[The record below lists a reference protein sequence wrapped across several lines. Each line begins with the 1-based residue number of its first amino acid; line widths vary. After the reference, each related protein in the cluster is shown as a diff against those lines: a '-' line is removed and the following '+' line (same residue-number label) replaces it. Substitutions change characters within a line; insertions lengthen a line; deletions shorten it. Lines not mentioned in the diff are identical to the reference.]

1 MSSLTLTSA
10 DSPITLVNSIYPLE
24 YFSLSGVNQIKQPD
38 NFWWSSK
45 QRYAS
50 IDSSG
55 SYLSGANGGTAT
67 SEILEIDLG
76 RIREINYFNFDLL
89 RAPIDITI
97 EFDAISSPNRT
108 PTWRPVQQIP
118 DLPFED
124 GTRFEPDNRNAWHNL
139 EFHFTDEFGNM
150 VHARYF
156 RFTFTRRDEAW
167 PTDSSPAFPWAIFVK
182 HMRPGRYI
190 AGLLDTVGPLLTQ
203 DTPNTL
209 VGQTLATDFGNT
221 SYEIRQQF
229 TIPTTAVRAG
239 QTPNLLGFGVLVN
252 PVGTDI
258 TASDNQ
264 IELAWSLYDTTLS
277 HPTYAD
283 MVLNHNPEL
292 YWRMGELTGTT
303 AVDSSGNGNDGTYN
317 SGVTLGQPGAIAG
330 DSSTSVLFDNTTSA
344 KITSLYSPFTVGSQ
358 RTFMGWAYRNA
369 TTDADQLFGSDG
381 VNPAMLRLEPGS
393 EDVKFWAET
402 STGGGLWSAAWPGTS
417 QWVHWALTYDDSTS
431 TAELF
436 INGTSQGSKTTGDVF
451 SGSSGHIVVGGPYS
465 SSFFNGYMQDFAI
478 FESILSATDIAA
490 IYAESSVPPS
500 APIKLSAGTIGPLTV
515 TTERWLDVYLDE
527 TQMIAGDTS
536 KVYEFRVSSLN
547 TLTCNTVY
555 THAPNGLS
563 ATSIPGTLTFTN
575 GSSTITTS
583 QDLTSVLAPGEFV
596 IRTDTPEQ
604 PLLVEAVTASDF
616 TTSDTYTG
624 TSTTTTG
631 SIIYPRTYWNGSAY
645 VQDASSALVMRVW
658 ADIADEG
665 QDVLGNEY
673 RYVVRSNPAVDV
685 LTNTKAGWMSDPMPT
700 PEAVEA
706 LYFDTRSIDTNG
718 EEEYT
723 VMEAL
728 EIAPRTPG
736 VTMNVYY
743 SQENLHGERPVTTED
758 WDNLVWA
765 SIPKTYTL
773 RRHEIIRFPHPIR
786 AAFMKLEFSALQP
799 LPYNLPSFPP
809 LPPKVYRRFPTWV
822 EDQFQNAK
830 LKNLVE
836 DWFLRNSTP
845 IEQKVLSSLAD
856 PVLEFENKEREFI
869 SALALGTITDE
880 QVVNSSLVSVADK
893 ALIDPTTGDK
903 IYVQTPDQY
912 GSPMLS
918 TVDQNGSILGQ
929 VMAGK
934 FDSTKLTV
942 PTESQQTPTLGNQ
955 IPVVSTINDRVAH
968 SFQSMAQ
975 IPMRF
980 NKTVRHIYVKEQALF
995 NKKAYFVGID
1005 KVKFLR
1011 IDYTSQFDDDLIV
1024 DNLYDD
1030 TMMIENTWGR
1040 EAETSITDGQAV
1052 YVSYQVGDTTV
1063 TDEEVVLPGFA
1074 SVALQVVGAPARN
1087 VLVFQSP
1094 NQQGIQYFQNQDYQ
1108 LGYSTDANGNRVAL
1122 IERTALSNRL
1132 SVPLQPVV
1140 YQDVFT
1146 VVGKGNMPQRF
1157 FDAATVV
1164 SVGVVTCFEFFGTG
1178 YIDSG
1183 TVVGTGVVTGAEVFE
1198 PLVHY
1203 GDNTYGTGE
1212 YGANPQ

>member
-50 IDSSG
+50 IDPSG

-97 EFDAISSPNRT
+97 EYDAISSPNRT
-108 PTWRPVQQIP
+108 PTWRPVQQIT

-209 VGQTLATDFGNT
+209 VGQTLATDFGDT

-239 QTPNLLGFGVLVN
+239 QTPNLLGFGVLIN
-252 PVGTDI
+252 PVGTDTT
-258 TASDNQ
+258 TADSEV
-264 IELAWSLYDTTLS
+264 ELAWSLYDVTT
-277 HPTYAD
+277 
-283 MVLNHNPEL
+283 
-292 YWRMGELTGTT
+292 
-303 AVDSSGNGNDGTYN
+303 
-317 SGVTLGQPGAIAG
+317 
-330 DSSTSVLFDNTTSA
+330 
-344 KITSLYSPFTVGSQ
+344 
-358 RTFMGWAYRNA
+358 
-369 TTDADQLFGSDG
+369 
-381 VNPAMLRLEPGS
+381 PAAP
-393 EDVKFWAET
+393 VK
-402 STGGGLWSAAWPGTS
+402 L
-417 QWVHWALTYDDSTS
+417 
-431 TAELF
+431 
-436 INGTSQGSKTTGDVF
+436 K
-451 SGSSGHIVVGGPYS
+451 
-465 SSFFNGYMQDFAI
+465 
-478 FESILSATDIAA
+478 
-490 IYAESSVPPS
+490 
-500 APIKLSAGTIGPLTV
+500 AGTIGPLEITV
-515 TTERWLDVYLDE
+515 ERWVDAYLDE
-527 TQMIAGDTS
+527 ADIIAGDINAT
-536 KVYEFRVSSLN
+536 YEFRVQSLN
-547 TLTCNTVY
+547 VLTCKEVFS
-555 THAPNGLS
+555 HAPNGLS
-563 ATSIPGTLTFTN
+563 ATPLSGTLTFAA
-575 GSSTITTS
+575 SSVSVTTS
-583 QDLTSVLAPGEFV
+583 QDLTGALQAGQYI
-596 IRTDTPEQ
+596 IRTDTPDQ
-604 PLLVEAVTASDF
+604 PYLVSAVTA
-616 TTSDTYTG
+616 TTITLATAYNGPS
-624 TSTTTTG
+624 SPLTTTG
-631 SIIYPRTYWNGSAY
+631 SIIYPMTTWNGSAY
-645 VQDASSALVMRVW
+645 VQDASQALVMRAW

-673 RYVVRSNPAVDV
+673 RYVVRSSPAVDV

-706 LYFDTRSIDTNG
+706 LYFDTRSIGTDG

-765 SIPKTYTL
+765 SIPKTYVL
-773 RRHEIIRFPHPIR
+773 RRHEVIKFPRPIR

-845 IEQKVLSSLAD
+845 VEQKVLSSLAD

-1040 EAETSITDGQAV
+1040 EAETSITDGQVV

-1140 YQDVFT
+1140 YQDAFT

-1212 YGANPQ
+1212 YGANPQS

>member
-1 MSSLTLTSA
+1 VSSLTLTSA

-45 QRYAS
+45 QRYAT
-50 IDSSG
+50 IDSDG
-55 SYLSGANGGTAT
+55 SYLSAANGGRTT

-76 RIREINYFNFDLL
+76 RIREINYFNFDIL

-97 EFDAISSPNRT
+97 EYDAISSPDRT
-108 PTWRPVQQIP
+108 PTWRSVQQID

-124 GTRFEPDNRNAWHNL
+124 GTRFEPDSRNAWHNV

-167 PTDSSPAFPWAIFVK
+167 PTNGSPAFPWAIFVK

-203 DTPNTL
+203 DTPNNL
-209 VGQTLATDFGNT
+209 VGQTLATDFGDT
-221 SYEIRQQF
+221 SFEIRQQF
-229 TIPTTAVRAG
+229 TIPTTTVRAG
-239 QTPNLLGFGVLVN
+239 QTPNLLGFGVLID
-252 PVGTDI
+252 PVGTD
-258 TASDNQ
+258 TTTSDNQ
-264 IELAWSLYDTTLS
+264 VELAWSLYD
-277 HPTYAD
+277 
-283 MVLNHNPEL
+283 
-292 YWRMGELTGTT
+292 
-303 AVDSSGNGNDGTYN
+303 
-317 SGVTLGQPGAIAG
+317 VT
-330 DSSTSVLFDNTTSA
+330 N
-344 KITSLYSPFTVGSQ
+344 
-358 RTFMGWAYRNA
+358 
-369 TTDADQLFGSDG
+369 
-381 VNPAMLRLEPGS
+381 
-393 EDVKFWAET
+393 
-402 STGGGLWSAAWPGTS
+402 
-417 QWVHWALTYDDSTS
+417 
-431 TAELF
+431 
-436 INGTSQGSKTTGDVF
+436 
-451 SGSSGHIVVGGPYS
+451 
-465 SSFFNGYMQDFAI
+465 
-478 FESILSATDIAA
+478 SAT
-490 IYAESSVPPS
+490 PM
-500 APIKLSAGTIGPLTV
+500 KLKAGVFGPLEITV
-515 TTERWLDVYLDE
+515 ERWVDVYLDE
-527 TQMIAGDTS
+527 ADIIAGDIDAT
-536 KVYEFRVSSLN
+536 YEFRVQSLN
-547 TLTCNTVY
+547 VLTCNKVFS
-555 THAPNGLS
+555 HAPNGLS
-563 ATSIPGTLTFTN
+563 ATSLPGTLTFTN
-575 GSSTITTS
+575 GSSTINVSGTAVDYTTI
-583 QDLTSVLAPGEFV
+583 LKPGQYV
-596 IRTDTPEQ
+596 IRTDTPDQ
-604 PLLVEAVTASDF
+604 PLLVATVSAASF
-616 TTSDTYTG
+616 TTSTPYTG
-624 TSTTTTG
+624 TTTSTTG
-631 SIIYPRTYWNGSAY
+631 SIIYPMITWNGSAY
-645 VQDASSALVMRVW
+645 VEDASRALVMRAW

-673 RYVVRSNPAVDV
+673 RYVVRRNPAVDV
-685 LTNTKAGWMSDPMPT
+685 LDNNKAGWMSDPMPT

-706 LYFDTRSIDTNG
+706 LYFDTRSIGPDG

-773 RRHEIIRFPHPIR
+773 RRHEIIRFPRPIR
-786 AAFMKLEFSALQP
+786 AAYMKLEFSALQP

-809 LPPKVYRRFPTWV
+809 LPPKVYRRFPSWV
-822 EDQFQNAK
+822 EDQFQNAR

-845 IEQKVLSSLAD
+845 VEQKVLAGFKD
-856 PVLEFENKEREFI
+856 PVLEFEHKEREFI
-869 SALALGTITDE
+869 SALSLGTITDQ
-880 QVVNSSLVSVADK
+880 QVVNSSLVSIADK

-929 VMAGK
+929 VVAGQ
-934 FDSTKLTV
+934 FDPNKLTV

-955 IPVVSTINDRVAH
+955 VPVVSSINDRVAH

-980 NKTVRHIYVKEQALF
+980 NKTVRHIYVKEQAIF

-1011 IDYTSQFDDDLIV
+1011 IDYTSAFDDDLIV

-1030 TMMIENTWGR
+1030 MMMIENTWGR
-1040 EAETSITDGQAV
+1040 DAETAITDGQTV
-1052 YVSYQVGDTTV
+1052 YVSYQVGDITV

-1074 SVALQVVGAPARN
+1074 AVALQVVGAPARN
-1087 VLVFQSP
+1087 ILVFQAP
-1094 NQQGIQYFQNQDYQ
+1094 NQQGIQYFQNMDYQ
-1108 LGYSTDANGNRVAL
+1108 LGYDTDRNGNRMAL
-1122 IERTALSNRL
+1122 IERTALANRL
-1132 SVPLQPVV
+1132 SVPIQPVT
-1140 YQDVFT
+1140 YQDAFT
-1146 VVGKGNMPQRF
+1146 VVGKGNMPQKF

-1164 SVGVVTCFEFFGTG
+1164 GVGLVTCFEFFGTG
-1178 YIDSG
+1178 YIDSA
-1183 TVVGTGVVTGAEVFE
+1183 TVTGTGEVTGTNTNHPDVN
-1198 PLVHY
+1198 Y